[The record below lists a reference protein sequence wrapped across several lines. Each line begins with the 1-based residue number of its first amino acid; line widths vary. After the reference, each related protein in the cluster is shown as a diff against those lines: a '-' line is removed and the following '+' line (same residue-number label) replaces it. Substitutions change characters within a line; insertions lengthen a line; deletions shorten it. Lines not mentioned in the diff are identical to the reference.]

1 MQAGGLSDAKS
12 MFKLSS
18 SKGDLDSE
26 VKEVLVVFDDASIRN
41 RKQRVRG
48 GYTSHTCMAVASSN
62 CLTQCLPEKQFEHH
76 TGHCTSNVVHGVKA
90 LSPTD
95 LWHTNRSEKV
105 EILGKARTVEVTP
118 EAAEKKQCGEQTA
131 VLESVFSASLLP
143 GNFFRDM
150 LIGHSAKAMVDLS
163 CGQGSAARAYLLE
176 RLPYFGFVLS
186 EAHGKKWR

>member
-1 MQAGGLSDAKS
+1 M
-12 MFKLSS
+12 
-18 SKGDLDSE
+18 DSE

-48 GYTSHTCMAVASSN
+48 GYTSHTCMTVASSN

-118 EAAEKKQCGEQTA
+118 EAAEERNSVASRRQCWK
-131 VLESVFSASLLP
+131 ASSPLACCQRIFPRHAERPL
-143 GNFFRDM
+143 
-150 LIGHSAKAMVDLS
+150 
-163 CGQGSAARAYLLE
+163 GQSNC
-176 RLPYFGFVLS
+176 GFVLWTRIS
-186 EAHGKKWR
+186 LILCSFSQQPMGKNGDDADGVRAD